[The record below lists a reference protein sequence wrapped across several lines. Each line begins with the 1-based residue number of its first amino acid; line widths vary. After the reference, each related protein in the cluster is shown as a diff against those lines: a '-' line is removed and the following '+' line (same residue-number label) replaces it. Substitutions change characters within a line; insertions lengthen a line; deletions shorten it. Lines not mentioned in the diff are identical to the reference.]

1 MIDISFTPF
10 PFLTTENYAL
20 RNLKPEDE
28 QEIFALRSSDE
39 INKYLDRP
47 KANTLDDAQ
56 SFITKIIN
64 GIAEN
69 EAIFWV
75 VTPKGGT
82 KFLGSICL
90 WKISREDAT
99 AEIGYELLPE
109 NHGKGIMQE
118 VIPRVIQFGFE
129 EMKLQTIEAE
139 VSPRNLKSVRLLE
152 KNNFKLA
159 EVNEENPDS
168 VVYPQATEW
177 QHIGNQIDAAFIFA
191 RADFVI
197 VHFLR
202 NKIGNSRLN
211 LLGSN
216 CEHSSVR
223 RSGYWRPC

>member
-1 MIDISFTPF
+1 MIDVSFTPF
-10 PFLTTENYAL
+10 PFLTTENYSL
-20 RNLKPEDE
+20 RNLMPADE

-47 KANTLDDAQ
+47 KAHTLDDARN
-56 SFITKIIN
+56 FITKIIN
-64 GIAEN
+64 GIAKN

-118 VIPRVIQFGFE
+118 VIPRVIQFGVE
-129 EMKLQTIEAE
+129 EMKLETIEAE
-139 VSPRNLKSVRLLE
+139 LSPRNLKSIRLLE

-159 EVNEENPDS
+159 EVNEDNPDS
-168 VVYPQATEW
+168 VVYA
-177 QHIGNQIDAAFIFA
+177 
-191 RADFVI
+191 
-197 VHFLR
+197 LR
-202 NKIGNSRLN
+202 R
-211 LLGSN
+211 
-216 CEHSSVR
+216 
-223 RSGYWRPC
+223 

>member
-1 MIDISFTPF
+1 MIDVSFTPF
-10 PFLTTENYAL
+10 PFLTTENYSL
-20 RNLKPEDE
+20 RNLMPADE

-47 KANTLDDAQ
+47 KAHTLDDARN
-56 SFITKIIN
+56 FITKIIN
-64 GIAEN
+64 GIAKN
-69 EAIFWV
+69 ESIFWV

-129 EMKLQTIEAE
+129 EMKLETIEAE

-152 KNNFKLA
+152 KNNFTLPA
-159 EVNEENPDS
+159 VNEENPDS
-168 VVYPQATEW
+168 VVYALKRT
-177 QHIGNQIDAAFIFA
+177 
-191 RADFVI
+191 
-197 VHFLR
+197 
-202 NKIGNSRLN
+202 KS
-211 LLGSN
+211 
-216 CEHSSVR
+216 
-223 RSGYWRPC
+223 

>member
-1 MIDISFTPF
+1 MIDISFVPF

-47 KANTLDDAQ
+47 KANTLDD
-56 SFITKIIN
+56 
-64 GIAEN
+64 
-69 EAIFWV
+69 
-75 VTPKGGT
+75 
-82 KFLGSICL
+82 
-90 WKISREDAT
+90 REDAT

-139 VSPRNLKSVRLLE
+139 LSPRNLKSVRLLE

-168 VVYPQATEW
+168 VVYA
-177 QHIGNQIDAAFIFA
+177 
-191 RADFVI
+191 
-197 VHFLR
+197 LR
-202 NKIGNSRLN
+202 R
-211 LLGSN
+211 
-216 CEHSSVR
+216 
-223 RSGYWRPC
+223 

>member
-1 MIDISFTPF
+1 M
-10 PFLTTENYAL
+10 
-20 RNLKPEDE
+20 RNLTPEDE
-28 QEIFALRSSDE
+28 REIFALRSSDE

-47 KANTLDDAQ
+47 KANTLDDALG
-56 SFITKIIN
+56 FITKIIN

-90 WKISREDAT
+90 WKISREEAK

-129 EMKLQTIEAE
+129 EIKLQMIEAE
-139 VSPRNLKSVRLLE
+139 LTPRNLKSVRLLE

-159 EVNEENPDS
+159 EVNEENPDL
-168 VVYPQATEW
+168 VVYALK
-177 QHIGNQIDAAFIFA
+177 
-191 RADFVI
+191 R
-197 VHFLR
+197 
-202 NKIGNSRLN
+202 
-211 LLGSN
+211 
-216 CEHSSVR
+216 
-223 RSGYWRPC
+223 